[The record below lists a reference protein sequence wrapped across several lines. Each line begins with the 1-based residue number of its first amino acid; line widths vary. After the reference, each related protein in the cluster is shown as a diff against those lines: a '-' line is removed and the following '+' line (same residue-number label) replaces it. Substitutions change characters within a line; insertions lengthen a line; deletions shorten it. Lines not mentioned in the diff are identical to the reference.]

1 MKKNILLLAI
11 FALGMALPAM
21 ASEPEIEV
29 VPDFESPFAFTTEAD
44 AEMQNI
50 KIEVEGTQV
59 HISNAEGL
67 TLEVYNLT
75 GVRVGNYK
83 IDSDDKVVNL
93 NLKPGCYILKVGKV
107 VRKISI
113 RQS

>member
-21 ASEPEIEV
+21 ASEPEIEAA
-29 VPDFESPFAFTTEAD
+29 PDFESPVAFTTEAD

-83 IDSDDKVVNL
+83 IDSDDKVINL
-93 NLKPGCYILKVGKV
+93 NLKYGCYILKVGKV
-107 VRKISI
+107 VRKAPI
-113 RQS
+113 RP